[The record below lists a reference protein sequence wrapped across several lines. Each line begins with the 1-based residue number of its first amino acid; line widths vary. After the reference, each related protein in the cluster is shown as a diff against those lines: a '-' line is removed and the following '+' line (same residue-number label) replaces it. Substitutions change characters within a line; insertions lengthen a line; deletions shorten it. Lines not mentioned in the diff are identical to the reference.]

1 MSINTEYVARMETQL
16 KKWDADVD
24 ALAAEGEK
32 AGAEARAAYHE
43 RIKDLRASR
52 DAAQKTFQEIAAANE
67 SAGRRAVAG
76 RHETGLGNDAKK
88 PGESVVGS
96 QEMTSDGK

>member
-1 MSINTEYVARMETQL
+1 MSMNTEYVARMETQL

-32 AGAEARAAYHE
+32 ASAAARSAYHE

-52 DAAQKTFQEIAAANE
+52 AAAQKTFQEIRVASE
-67 SAGRRAVAG
+67 SAGAQMQAG
-76 RHETGLGNDAKK
+76 MKTAWETMQKALEKVSLDLRK
-88 PGESVVGS
+88 
-96 QEMTSDGK
+96 